1 MANAHEKLVAER
13 AGFRCEYCHF
23 PAAFSG
29 FRFVCDHIIA
39 KKHEG
44 SDEPTNLAYSCPLCN
59 RHKLDNIAGLEF
71 PSAAPVRLFHPR
83 HDRWGDH
90 FRCDGTVIV
99 GLTAVGRVTIRVLK
113 MNEAQRILAR
123 ESLIPDGVSFE

>member
-23 PAAFSG
+23 PVAFSN

-39 KKHEG
+39 KKHKG
-44 SDEPTNLAYSCPLCN
+44 SNEPANLAYSCPFCN
-59 RHKLDNIAGLEF
+59 RHKLDNIAGLDL
-71 PSAAPVRLFHPR
+71 PSTTPVRLFHPR
-83 HDRWGDH
+83 RDRWADH
-90 FRCDGTVIV
+90 FRSKGGAII
-99 GLTAVGRVTIRVLK
+99 GLTEIGRVTINVLK
-113 MNEAQRILAR
+113 INEAQRLVAR